1 MTRSL
6 RITAM
11 VLVLLAGPAGAFTFT
26 VDSTGDT
33 ADANTADD
41 TCIATGGGCTLRAAI
56 EQANVSAGGLD
67 TIKFGITGGGV
78 HTIKPATALPQIN
91 DPVLID
97 GYQQPGASQ
106 NTLSAGDNAM
116 ILIELDG
123 SMCVGC
129 TALDIESGGSGSTIR
144 GLAVGRF
151 DTGIFLNSATTC
163 TIEGNFIG
171 TDPTGTIARANAN
184 EGIRLDTA
192 VGNLIGGSTPAA
204 RNVIS
209 GNDSAGTLQHNAG
222 ITVSFGSDV
231 NTIQGNFIG
240 VDSTGAVALQN
251 VHGVA
256 SFGAA
261 HTLIGGTTAPE
272 RNVIS
277 GNGGAGIFLSSADE
291 NMVRGNFLGT
301 DVTGTKAVG
310 NAQGG
315 VVVAGSAGNMIGGA
329 AIGAGNVISANGFE
343 GVGLLLGA
351 TGSIVEGNRIGTD
364 VTGTM
369 LLGNPLRGVFI
380 ADASD
385 NRIGGTDPGAGNLIA
400 GNGTYGVLLR
410 TNTTDPIGN
419 QILGNSIF
427 ANGDLGIALD
437 NDGPDTNDAGDGDA
451 GQNNHQ
457 NYPVLDTPMF
467 AGGSSVSGT
476 LGSTPGRTYRIE
488 VFGNT
493 ECDPSLYGEGKTFLG
508 AVTTGMTDGS
518 GHVAFVVDFG
528 QTIGATALT
537 ATATDLTTNDTS
549 EFSACLAPPTTTTTS
564 TTATTTT
571 TSIGATTTSTT
582 TPSTTSSTSTTTLT
596 TSTSTA
602 APTTVTTSTSIL
614 SSTSS
619 STSTTSTTAAL
630 VTTTTLATGC
640 DAVPDGP
647 TFASIL
653 CRVAALRATTAA
665 TAELGELRGK
675 LDQPLGKALDRIGT
689 AKDSCASA
697 DKKHAK
703 ARLKQV
709 LPQLSKYSHRLRGA
723 KARKTAPAE
732 IREPLAAEADAIVG
746 AATTLRTG
754 LRCPADAS

>member
-1 MTRSL
+1 
-6 RITAM
+6 M
-11 VLVLLAGPAGAFTFT
+11 VLVLLAGPAGALTFT
-26 VDSTGDT
+26 VDSTGDA
-33 ADANTADD
+33 ADTNTADN

-56 EQANVSAGGLD
+56 EQANASAGLD
-67 TIKFGITGGGV
+67 TIEFGIAGGGV
-78 HTIKPATALPQIN
+78 HTIQPGAALPQIL
-91 DPVLID
+91 DPVSID

-106 NTLSAGDNAM
+106 NTLSDGDDAK

-123 SMCVGC
+123 SMCVDC
-129 TALDIESGGSGSTIR
+129 PAFDIESGGSGSTIR

-151 DTGIFLNSATTC
+151 DTGISLNLATTC

-171 TDPTGTIARANAN
+171 TDPTGTIAQANAN
-184 EGIRLDTA
+184 EGISLNGA

-209 GNDSAGTLQHNAG
+209 GNNSAGTLSRNAG
-222 ITVSFGSDV
+222 ITVSFGSDM

-240 VDSTGAVALQN
+240 VDSTGAVALAN

-256 SFGAA
+256 SFGTA
-261 HTLIGGTTAPE
+261 HTLIGGTTGAE

-277 GNGGAGIFLSSADE
+277 GNGGSGIFLSSADD
-291 NMVRGNFLGT
+291 NIVRGNFVGT

-315 VVVAGSAGNMIGGA
+315 IVVGASAGNMIGGA
-329 AIGAGNVISANGFE
+329 ATGAGNVLSANGFH
-343 GVGLLLGA
+343 GVGLFGGA
-351 TGSIVEGNRIGTD
+351 TGNVVEGNRIGTD

-369 LLGNPLRGVFI
+369 LLGNTLRGVFI
-380 ADASD
+380 ADSSD
-385 NRIGGTDPGAGNLIA
+385 NRIGGTDPNAGNLIA

-410 TNTTDPIGN
+410 TNTATPTGD
-419 QILGNSIF
+419 QILGNFIF

-437 NDGPDTNDAGDGDA
+437 TDGPDTNDAGDGDP
-451 GQNNHQ
+451 GPNDHQ

-467 AGGSSVSGT
+467 PGGSSASGT
-476 LGSTPGRTYRIE
+476 LGSRPGRAYRIE

-493 ECDPSLYGEGKTFLG
+493 ACDPSAYGEGQTFLG

-549 EFSACLAPPTTTTTS
+549 EFSACLTPPTTTTTS
-564 TTATTTT
+564 IAATTTT

-582 TPSTTSSTSTTTLT
+582 PPSTTSSTSTTT

-602 APTTVTTSTSIL
+602 APTTVTTSTSTS

-619 STSTTSTTAAL
+619 STSTTSTTAAP

-653 CRVAALRATTAA
+653 CRVATLRATTAA
-665 TAELGELRGK
+665 TAELGELRAK
-675 LDQPLGKALDRIGT
+675 LDQPLGNALDRTQT
-689 AKDSCASA
+689 ADDFCASA

-703 ARLKQV
+703 VRLKQV
-709 LPQLSKYSHRLRGA
+709 LPQLGKYSHRLRAA

-732 IREPLAAEADAIVG
+732 IREPLAAEADAIKG
-746 AATTLRTG
+746 HATTLRTG
-754 LRCPADAS
+754 LRCPDDGS